1 VGLTFLDVA
10 VEAARR
16 AGDLIR
22 EKAYQTKQV
31 KQKTSASDLVTEV
44 DQRSEEIIRD
54 IILRHFPDHAI
65 LGEEGVAAGDKT
77 VEEVWEESRQHEYV
91 WIVDPI
97 DGTSNFVH
105 GFPFFC
111 VSIALAKNGELITG
125 VVYDPMR
132 DELFTAEKGKGAYLN
147 GQPIRVSGEETLAES
162 LMATGF
168 SYGQRRVEQQLRTLM
183 RTAPRFRSLRNGGA
197 AALHLAYI
205 AAGRLTGY
213 WELGLNPW
221 DLAAGVLLVK
231 EAGGEVTDTWGRP
244 FDLTVRNTLATNGKV
259 HREMVELLRES
270 QADVT

>member
-1 VGLTFLDVA
+1 VGLTYLDIA
-10 VEAARR
+10 VKAARR
-16 AGDLIR
+16 SGELIR
-22 EKAYQTKQV
+22 EKAYQTKRV

-44 DQRSEEIIRD
+44 DQRSEEIIQD

-77 VEEVWEESRQHEYV
+77 VTEVWEESRQHEYV

-97 DGTSNFVH
+97 DGTNNFVH

-111 VSIALAKNGELITG
+111 VSIALAKNGEVITG

-147 GQPIRVSGEETLAES
+147 GQPIRVSGEDSLAES
-162 LMATGF
+162 MMATGF
-168 SYGQRRVEQQLRTLM
+168 SHASMEDHLRSLM
-183 RTAPRFRSLRNGGA
+183 QMASRFRSIRNGGA

-231 EAGGEVTDTWGRP
+231 EAGGEVTDTLGQP
-244 FDLTVRNTLATNGKV
+244 FDLTVRNMLATNGKV
-259 HREMVELLRES
+259 HREMVDLLRKTR
-270 QADVT
+270 ADL